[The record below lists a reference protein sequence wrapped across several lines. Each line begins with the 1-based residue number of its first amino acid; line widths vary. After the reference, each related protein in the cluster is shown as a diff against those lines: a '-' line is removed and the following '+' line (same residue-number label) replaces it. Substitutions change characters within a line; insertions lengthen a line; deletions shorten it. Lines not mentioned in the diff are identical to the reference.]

1 MFKRLGV
8 AGGWGTYDAKEH
20 AAWLEAFPN
29 NVMREWY
36 QSEHTFW
43 GGTHSSRLDRIYSN
57 MGVGAAASR
66 HTSTWVG
73 DREIGVSDHKPV
85 FLRMRRRAPEGQMK
99 RSPVISESV
108 AKHPLFEKKVYQH
121 WEEMGAESS
130 SNAWDKLSMLK
141 DAFRRAA
148 AEISVLSSS
157 RVVITMEERLSVT
170 TNFLRAAE
178 DLDSAAMEKLAARFE
193 PLKKWCV
200 DWSGAGG
207 GHALLAFL
215 GSLHLHDVHAE
226 LEELKQARELPEYA
240 KSKRKNLILLRL
252 KRMSPAPDTALRAVV
267 DPDTRSLTSSD
278 ADFSRVMSS
287 HWGKVFGRTVTDESL
302 GQKYLS
308 NISDL
313 PEMRTCSLDTVR
325 ERLAMYRKS
334 SLGPDGIPFQ
344 CFRSVLD
351 LGRAVLYEVLNTL
364 RDPNGTT
371 PPPNFNEAFLY
382 LLPKKPLSEVDD
394 MPAYGAADTRPL
406 SVCNTDNRLL
416 SGFLRWELEESLNK
430 WICVAQRGFLP
441 NWWILDNVLD
451 VDCVAQRACLKGSWG
466 ASLLFDFMPASRR
479 WRMIVSSRCFAV
491 LVFHRVTWQ
500 PSKGC
505 IRMSRILWFT
515 TGACILPSLYWGA

>member
-1 MFKRLGV
+1 
-8 AGGWGTYDAKEH
+8 
-20 AAWLEAFPN
+20 
-29 NVMREWY
+29 
-36 QSEHTFW
+36 
-43 GGTHSSRLDRIYSN
+43 
-57 MGVGAAASR
+57 
-66 HTSTWVG
+66 
-73 DREIGVSDHKPV
+73 
-85 FLRMRRRAPEGQMK
+85 
-99 RSPVISESV
+99 
-108 AKHPLFEKKVYQH
+108 
-121 WEEMGAESS
+121 
-130 SNAWDKLSMLK
+130 
-141 DAFRRAA
+141 
-148 AEISVLSSS
+148 
-157 RVVITMEERLSVT
+157 
-170 TNFLRAAE
+170 
-178 DLDSAAMEKLAARFE
+178 
-193 PLKKWCV
+193 
-200 DWSGAGG
+200 
-207 GHALLAFL
+207 LLAFL

-240 KSKRKNLILLRL
+240 KSKRKNHILLRL

-325 ERLAMYRKS
+325 ERLVMHRKIS
-334 SLGPDGIPFQ
+334 PGPDGILFQ

-351 LGRAVLYEVLNTL
+351 LGSTVLYEVLNTL

-441 NWWILDNVLD
+441 NRWMLDNVLD

-466 ASLLFDFMPASRR
+466 ALLLFDFHAA
-479 WRMIVSSRCFAV
+479 F
-491 LVFHRVTWQ
+491 
-500 PSKGC
+500 
-505 IRMSRILWFT
+505 
-515 TGACILPSLYWGA
+515 PSLAHDCIFKVLRSIGISQGHLAAIQRLYQNVSHTLVHNGGLYPSFTLLGGVRQGCPLSPLIFVTVLDVFLRRLRHRSPSSLWRAYADDIAVVLQNVRSEWQGLIEEFQTWSLFSGLRLNMPKCVLIPLWCGPGGLENESWLWDAAWKALVYIYISVMLPRL